1 MRKPISDIDQV
12 LIASNLITA
21 ATMDITFMT
30 NRSYD
35 FISNRVGFTK
45 HTDRETFI
53 KVYKLPIDLACDILD
68 LRTFNQ
74 YEHVQPGDLNY
85 EYYMSVRKVYNSIV
99 EGIMS
104 YVSHFERNN

>member
-1 MRKPISDIDQV
+1 MKKPISDIDQV
-12 LIASNLITA
+12 LIASNLTVC
-21 ATMDITFMT
+21 ATQDIEFMT
-30 NRSYD
+30 KRSYD

-104 YVSHFERNN
+104 YVSHFKRNN